1 MRGHLSRPV
10 TLAALGGAT
19 AVLALAGPF
28 GTLESLGAAGRL
40 GYWGAVVVA
49 TYATGTAVDV
59 LLRPRLSGHGPAA
72 VTTALALVTAVAV
85 TVVVALLNLIL
96 LGGWPDTGNVPRMLA
111 TIFAVAA
118 IATALFGM
126 IAAPDPAPAAAPAP
140 GASGSPAILDRLP
153 LDKRGA
159 LVALSVED
167 HYVRVRTTGGEEM
180 LLMRLSDAIRET
192 APEPGLRVHRSHW
205 VATAQVAGARRD
217 GDRAILAMRS
227 GGDIPVSRSHIRAV
241 KDAGL
246 LPR

>member
-1 MRGHLSRPV
+1 MRAHLARPV

-19 AVLALAGPF
+19 ALLALAGPF
-28 GTLESLGAAGRL
+28 GTLGSLGAAGRF
-40 GYWGAVVVA
+40 GYWGAVVAA

-59 LLRPRLSGHGPAA
+59 LLRPRLPWRGAAA
-72 VTTALALVTAVAV
+72 VTTTLALVTAAAV
-85 TVVVALLNLIL
+85 TAVVALLNLIL
-96 LGGWPDTGNVPRMLA
+96 LGGWPDTGSVPWTLA

-118 IATALFGM
+118 IATALFGL
-126 IAAPDPAPAAAPAP
+126 IGAPAAEPSLEI
-140 GASGSPAILDRLP
+140 SGTPAILDRLP

-167 HYVRVRTTGGEEM
+167 HYVRVRTLKGEEL

-205 VATAQVAGARRD
+205 VATAAVTAARRD

-241 KDAGL
+241 REAGL